1 MSRLRPTPPLAA
13 IVLAAGESTR
23 MGQSKALLSWG
34 GTSLIHHQV
43 TTLALY
49 AEITHIVVVL
59 GHRADEVRAALDD
72 ANVQTAMNYSYQQGR
87 ASSLATGAHALTD
100 IAQVSVLVCNVD
112 QPLAI
117 DILGPLIDAF
127 RAYPDAIL
135 RPVYA
140 GRAGHPL
147 IVPPDVASELDQV
160 DEKTLGLRA
169 ITTRHKAR
177 IRSVPVTSGLAILN
191 LNTPGEFR
199 AARAEHAP

>member
-1 MSRLRPTPPLAA
+1 
-13 IVLAAGESTR
+13 

-43 TTLALY
+43 TTLDSY

-59 GHRADEVRAALDD
+59 GHKADEVRASLDD
-72 ANVQTAMNYSYQQGR
+72 ATVQIAMNYNYQQGR
-87 ASSLATGAHALTD
+87 ASSLATGAQALTD
-100 IAQVSVLVCNVD
+100 LAQLSVVVCHVD

-117 DILGPLIDAF
+117 DVLSPLIDAF
-127 RAYPDAIL
+127 RNYPDDIL
-135 RPVYA
+135 RPMYA

-147 IVPPDVASELDQV
+147 IVPPDVAPELKLV

-177 IRSVPVTSGLAILN
+177 IRSVPVTSELALLN
-191 LNTPGEFR
+191 LNTPDEFT
-199 AARAEHAP
+199 AAQSEYAP